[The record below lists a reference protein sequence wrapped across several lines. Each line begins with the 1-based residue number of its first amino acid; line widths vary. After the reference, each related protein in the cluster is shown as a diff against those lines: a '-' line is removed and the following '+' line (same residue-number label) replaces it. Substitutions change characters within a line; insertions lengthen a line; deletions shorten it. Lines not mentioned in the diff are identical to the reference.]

1 MSNDDQS
8 RSRRREQAQ
17 RATHSNGPGPGA
29 PASERVGESEGRSPS
44 DKSVWR
50 EEFSIDAPEDAYVLR
65 RQFTKFLVLT
75 SAGMACGNGWIWLR
89 SLAAGPRPEYPEQ
102 IVARRSDLAAG
113 AVRTFSYPGP
123 QDPCILFRRPDGSIA
138 AFSQKCTHL
147 SCAVYYSAERD
158 RLECPCH
165 DGYFSPDSG
174 RVLQGPPP
182 RPLPRIR
189 LEQRGDDIVA
199 VGVEEGAEP

>member
-1 MSNDDQS
+1 MSH
-8 RSRRREQAQ
+8 EEEKGQ
-17 RATHSNGPGPGA
+17 RAA
-29 PASERVGESEGRSPS
+29 
-44 DKSVWR
+44 WR
-50 EEFSIDAPEDAYVLR
+50 EEFSVDAPEDAYVLR

-89 SLAAGPRPEYPEQ
+89 ALTADPAAEFPHVAVARASELAPGAVRMFAYPRPE
-102 IVARRSDLAAG
+102 
-113 AVRTFSYPGP
+113 
-123 QDPCILFRRPDGSIA
+123 DPCILFRRTNGELA

-147 SCAVYYSAERD
+147 SCAVYYAKERD

-165 DGYFSPDSG
+165 DGYFSPENG

-189 LEQRGDDIVA
+189 LEQRGDEIYA
-199 VGVEEGAEP
+199 VGVELGAEP

>member
-1 MSNDDQS
+1 MSDDGKID
-8 RSRRREQAQ
+8 R
-17 RATHSNGPGPGA
+17 
-29 PASERVGESEGRSPS
+29 PA
-44 DKSVWR
+44 WR
-50 EEFSIDAPEDAYVLR
+50 EEFAIDVPEDAYVLR

-75 SAGMACGNGWIWLR
+75 SAGMACGNGWIWLK
-89 SLAAGPRPEYPEQ
+89 SLGAEARPSYPELV
-102 IVARRSDLAAG
+102 VARASEIAPG
-113 AVRTFSYPGP
+113 AVRMFSYPRP
-123 QDPCILFRRPDGSIA
+123 QDPCILLRRPNGELA

-165 DGYFSPDSG
+165 DGYFAADSG

-189 LEQRGDDIVA
+189 LEQRGDEVIA